1 MVGWSDKIEL
11 GRFGRMENANWVI
24 LGFESPGETN
34 NVIFMRSF
42 SYWPKTLVREFPFL
56 QSSARVGSTM
66 HCLGLHAECIS
77 KETRKL
83 PKISFDQTIA
93 EVAERLFKSR
103 PPGIEMSDLS

>member
-1 MVGWSDKIEL
+1 MRCLWNVL
-11 GRFGRMENANWVI
+11 A
-24 LGFESPGETN
+24 GETN
-34 NVIFMRSF
+34 NVIFIRSF
-42 SYWPKTLVREFPFL
+42 SYWPNTLVREFPFL

>member
-1 MVGWSDKIEL
+1 MVCI
-11 GRFGRMENANWVI
+11 
-24 LGFESPGETN
+24 
-34 NVIFMRSF
+34 
-42 SYWPKTLVREFPFL
+42 WPKAGALLPPTPRPESRESMFPIAGKTHNLVFVRCFPYRPKKLVREFPFL